1 MADLVGRI
9 LLNRYR
15 VDSFIGRGAMADVYK
30 VWDTQ
35 RVSFLAMKVLH
46 EELAMDA
53 VFLRRFQRE
62 ARTLSQLQHPSIV
75 RFYGLEEDDLLVCIM
90 LDYVEGSTLQREIRQ
105 AQQPLALPRVTEIY
119 RPVCSAIHYAHLQG
133 TVHCDLKPSNILI
146 ADAGR
151 VLVTD
156 FGLAHMLEGATS
168 TTMIGGGT
176 PAYMAPEQVRGDE
189 LTKQTDVY
197 ALGVI
202 LFEMLTGGE
211 RPFTGEESEATTS
224 VRNKVMLAHLNL
236 TAPSP
241 RLYNPKLSKQL
252 EDVVGR
258 CLQKDPAD
266 RFPTA
271 LDLLIALENAI
282 DRQALITPMA
292 AVEGPITPHR
302 STAVRSTK
310 NRRRRWIAIGALTAV
325 VAIGGG
331 AVLIANPIG
340 QPQSA
345 GTVPDRAIVSP
356 TATETET
363 STPTLTPS
371 ATQTA
376 TSTPTLTS
384 TPTATPTADG
394 HGDSDTHAHAPAD
407 LATDG
412 SRQPI
417 HRRHCRRIRP
427 CRRRRTNLK
436 SGPRRPRSHNC
447 QDENS
452 LTNFSIAN

>member
-1 MADLVGRI
+1 MADLVGRL

-62 ARTLSQLQHPSIV
+62 ARTLAQLQHPSIV

-90 LDYVEGSTLQREIRQ
+90 LDYIDGSTLQREIKQ
-105 AQQPLALPRVTEIY
+105 AREPLALSRVTEIY

-146 ADAGR
+146 AEAGR

-176 PAYMAPEQVRGDE
+176 PAYMAPEQVRGDD
-189 LTKQTDVY
+189 LTRQTDIY

-211 RPFTGEESEATTS
+211 RPFTGEDSQATGS
-224 VRNKVMLAHLNL
+224 LRNRVMWAHVNQA
-236 TAPSP
+236 APSP
-241 RLYNPKLSKQL
+241 RQFNPRLSPQIA
-252 EDVVGR
+252 EVVTR
-258 CLQKDPAD
+258 CLHKDPAK

-282 DRQALITPMA
+282 DRHALIAPMA
-292 AVEGPITPHR
+292 ETSAPSAKPIEPRAPTPDR
-302 STAVRSTK
+302 SAK
-310 NRRRRWIAIGALTAV
+310 KHRRRWLAIGALTLLAAVGSGVVLINGPLFGQSAV
-325 VAIGGG
+325 V
-331 AVLIANPIG
+331 
-340 QPQSA
+340 S
-345 GTVPDRAIVSP
+345 
-356 TATETET
+356 ATE
-363 STPTLTPS
+363 TPS
-371 ATQTA
+371 ATPTSTETA
-376 TSTPTLTS
+376 TA
-384 TPTATPTADG
+384 TATPTAT
-394 HGDSDTHAHAPAD
+394 STSTSTPTVTST
-407 LATDG
+407 ATETATVT
-412 SRQPI
+412 PT
-417 HRRHCRRIRP
+417 
-427 CRRRRTNLK
+427 RT
-436 SGPRRPRSHNC
+436 PTRRPTRRPTATSTIT
-447 QDENS
+447 
-452 LTNFSIAN
+452 LTVPPTDTETPSPQPTQKPEKPPKGTPTKASGG

>member
-15 VDSFIGRGAMADVYK
+15 VESFIGRGAMADVYK
-30 VWDTQ
+30 VWDTE

-75 RFYGLEEDDLLVCIM
+75 RFYGLEEDDLLVCMM

-105 AQQPLALPRVTEIY
+105 AQQPLALSRVTEIY

-133 TVHCDLKPSNILI
+133 AVHCDLKPSNILI

-189 LTKQTDVY
+189 LTRQTDIY

-211 RPFTGEESEATTS
+211 RPFTGEESEAS
-224 VRNKVMLAHLNL
+224 GSLRSKVMAAHLSL
-236 TAPSP
+236 KAPSP
-241 RLYNPKLSKQL
+241 RLYNPRLSAQL
-252 EDVVGR
+252 EAVVAR
-258 CLQKDPAD
+258 CLQKNPAD
-266 RFPTA
+266 RYSTA

-282 DRQALITPMA
+282 DRRALITPMA
-292 AVEGPITPHR
+292 AVEDPIVPPRPTAAR
-302 STAVRSTK
+302 ST
-310 NRRRRWIAIGALTAV
+310 NDRRRRWIAIGAVTAV
-325 VAIGGG
+325 LAIGGSAILITNPRTQPLP
-331 AVLIANPIG
+331 AV
-340 QPQSA
+340 
-345 GTVPDRAIVSP
+345 TVPDQAIVSP
-356 TATETET
+356 TATA
-363 STPTLTPS
+363 TPTPTPTATPS
-371 ATQTA
+371 ATPTA
-376 TSTPTLTS
+376 TSTPTSTS
-384 TPTATPTADG
+384 TPATTPTPTLTRTPTRRPTLRPTATSTDTPTPLPTDTPSPTATDKPER
-394 HGDSDTHAHAPAD
+394 TPKPTKAPP
-407 LATDG
+407 LG
-412 SRQPI
+412 
-417 HRRHCRRIRP
+417 
-427 CRRRRTNLK
+427 
-436 SGPRRPRSHNC
+436 
-447 QDENS
+447 
-452 LTNFSIAN
+452 

>member
-1 MADLVGRI
+1 M
-9 LLNRYR
+9 
-15 VDSFIGRGAMADVYK
+15 
-30 VWDTQ
+30 
-35 RVSFLAMKVLH
+35 
-46 EELAMDA
+46 
-53 VFLRRFQRE
+53 
-62 ARTLSQLQHPSIV
+62 P
-75 RFYGLEEDDLLVCIM
+75 
-90 LDYVEGSTLQREIRQ
+90 
-105 AQQPLALPRVTEIY
+105 
-119 RPVCSAIHYAHLQG
+119 
-133 TVHCDLKPSNILI
+133 
-146 ADAGR
+146 GR

-236 TAPSP
+236 PAPSP

-292 AVEGPITPHR
+292 AVEDPIAPSR
-302 STAVRSTK
+302 PTAVRSTK
-310 NRRRRWIAIGALTAV
+310 NRRRRWIAIGAVDGRFGDRGRGSPDRQSDWSTAV
-325 VAIGGG
+325 RGDG
-331 AVLIANPIG
+331 AR
-340 QPQSA
+340 SSDCF
-345 GTVPDRAIVSP
+345 T
-356 TATETET
+356 
-363 STPTLTPS
+363 
-371 ATQTA
+371 
-376 TSTPTLTS
+376 
-384 TPTATPTADG
+384 
-394 HGDSDTHAHAPAD
+394 DS
-407 LATDG
+407 
-412 SRQPI
+412 
-417 HRRHCRRIRP
+417 HR
-427 CRRRRTNLK
+427 
-436 SGPRRPRSHNC
+436 
-447 QDENS
+447 D
-452 LTNFSIAN
+452 